1 MKKKKSISV
10 FLFFIIV
17 VIILFVLSS
26 VFYTVATNTNRTAK
40 ARTTNGVLSDL
51 HIKTLSIEEHFKYEE
66 EVLQR
71 FSLYPPIREL
81 ILNPNDEAIRADVQK
96 YTESYY
102 KSLKNWEGLYVA
114 DNSTK
119 VLTHIN
125 PDYIGYVTRHGD
137 SLADLMDSVSKSN
150 VAYNAG
156 ALKSPVTGIPMMSMY
171 YPIYDNGEIIGI
183 IGGGPVLSELE
194 PLLNSMSSDSDN
206 VVASDLYIIDPEAFN
221 YIYSDNEELLSM
233 PVESDFHKAIL
244 THILSYTNGNGVFNL
259 NYEGEDYVAMFKKM
273 PTLGWILLSI
283 NKTND
288 LYAFANN
295 SVAGILRTGIAGL
308 IAFIIVAILLLRR
321 IQRVQHEK
329 EQALIATKKK
339 SAFLANMS
347 HEIRTPM
354 NAVNG
359 MADILLNTGL
369 DEEQKVYVNSIRY
382 AGSSLVSLVNDIL
395 DYSKIDSGNMSI
407 IPVEYSTARLFQNIT
422 MIAKSR
428 ISTPDLSL
436 IVDID
441 KDMPKTLYGDDIRI
455 KQILINII
463 NNSIKF
469 TDNGTVKLLVRVT
482 SKNDGIAKIDY
493 IVRDTGMGIKEEDL
507 DKLFTSFSQV
517 DTKRNREKEGT
528 GLGLAICKM
537 LTELMGGTLEVES
550 KYGQGSTFILS
561 LQQKIIDDANMEPL
575 DTFKDETRNIG
586 TNFIVPD
593 LNILVVDDN
602 KLNLQVAEG
611 LLKPLKPRIDTAMS
625 GREAIEKVSA
635 KKYDIVFMD
644 HLMPEMDGIETI
656 QAMRKLDVFDGYYAT
671 ADYVALTANAM
682 NEAVEAFK
690 EVGVENFITK
700 PIELQK
706 LIDMIKKLSPKEKVI
721 IQ

>member
-1 MKKKKSISV
+1 MKKGKSISV
-10 FLFFIIV
+10 FLFFTIV
-17 VIILFVLSS
+17 IVILFALSS
-26 VFYTVATNTNRTAK
+26 IFYTIATNTSTAAK
-40 ARTTNGVLSDL
+40 DRTTNGVLSDL
-51 HIKTLSIEEHFKYEE
+51 HIKTLSIEEQFKYEE
-66 EVLQR
+66 EVLER
-71 FSLYPPIREL
+71 FALYPSIKEL
-81 ILNPNDEAIRADVQK
+81 ILNPENKELQAEVQN
-96 YTESYY
+96 YTVNYY
-102 KSLKNWEGLYVA
+102 KTLDNWEGLYVA
-114 DNSTK
+114 DKTTK
-119 VLTHIN
+119 VLAHVNT
-125 PDYIGYVTRHGD
+125 DYIGYVTRHD
-137 SLADLMDSVSKSN
+137 ASYAQLMDSLKKSEG
-150 VAYNAG
+150 AYNSG
-156 ALKSPVTGIPMMSMY
+156 ALKSPVSGIPMMSMY
-171 YPIYDNGEIIGI
+171 YPIYDNGEIIGLV
-183 IGGGPVLSELE
+183 GGGPVLSALK
-194 PLLNSMSSDSDN
+194 PLLNSMSADQN
-206 VVASDLYIIDPEAFN
+206 VSGSALYIVDPEAFN
-221 YIYSDNEELLSM
+221 YIYAEDEALLSA

-244 THILSYTNGNGVFNL
+244 THILSYTNGNGVYNFQHDGI
-259 NYEGEDYVAMFKKM
+259 EYVAMFKKM
-273 PTLGWILLSI
+273 PTLGWLLISI
-283 NKTND
+283 NNSDD

-295 SVAGILRTGIAGL
+295 SIAGILRAGISGL
-308 IAFIIVAILLLRR
+308 IAFIVVALLLLRR

-329 EQALIATKKK
+329 EQALITAQKK

-359 MADILLNTGL
+359 MAYILLGTDL
-369 DEEQKVYVNSIRY
+369 DEEQKMYVNNIRY

-407 IPVEYSTARLFQNIT
+407 IPVEYSTARLFKNIT

-428 ISTPDLSL
+428 ISNPDLSL

-469 TDNGTVKLLVRVT
+469 TESGTVKLLVRVIG
-482 SKNDGIAKIDY
+482 KEDGIAKIDY
-493 IVRDTGMGIKEEDL
+493 IVRDTGMGIKEEDI
-507 DKLFTSFSQV
+507 DKLFNSFSQV

-561 LQQKIIDDANMEPL
+561 LEQKIIDDANMPPL
-575 DTFKDETRNIG
+575 DTFKDTANNVG
-586 TNFIVPD
+586 GNYIVPN
-593 LNILVVDDN
+593 LNVLIVDDN

-611 LLKPLKPRIDTAMS
+611 LLKPLKPKVDTAMS
-625 GREAIEKVSA
+625 GREAIEMASK

-644 HLMPEMDGIETI
+644 HLMPDMDGIETI
-656 QAMRKLDVFDGYYAT
+656 QAMKGLSEFDNYYAT
-671 ADYVALTANAM
+671 ATYVALTANAM
-682 NEAVEAFK
+682 NEAVDAFK

-721 IQ
+721 MH